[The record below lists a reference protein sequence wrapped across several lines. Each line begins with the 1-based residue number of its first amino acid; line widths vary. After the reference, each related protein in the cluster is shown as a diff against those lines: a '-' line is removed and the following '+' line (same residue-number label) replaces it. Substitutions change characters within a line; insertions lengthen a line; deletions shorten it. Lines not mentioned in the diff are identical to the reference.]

1 MAKSRKKDAYWHRIS
16 RVMIEKGFKPA
27 QIGKVLKEIFP
38 DTEVNGRHIGAYKR
52 RLVQE
57 GVEVA
62 ERPTITMNE
71 ASSIAYGLMNDEDMF
86 IYNCSVGS
94 IKRSLKCFEFKMVNE
109 AKEVEI
115 QEDIDICVKH
125 ITTSITV

>member
-1 MAKSRKKDAYWHRIS
+1 MARKGTKKDTYWHNIAKLGLS
-16 RVMIEKGFKPA
+16 NGLKPA
-27 QIGKVLKEIFP
+27 QVGRLIKEVFP
-38 DTEVNGRHIGAYKR
+38 DTEINGRHIGAYKR

-86 IYNCSVGS
+86 NAGLMGL
-94 IKRSLKCFEFKMVNE
+94 KR
-109 AKEVEI
+109 
-115 QEDIDICVKH
+115 
-125 ITTSITV
+125 

>member
-27 QIGKVLKEIFP
+27 QIGKILKEIFP

-62 ERPTITMNE
+62 ERPTISINE
-71 ASSIAYGLMNDEDMF
+71 ASDIAYDLMNDEDMF
-86 IYNCSVGS
+86 IYHCSIGS
-94 IKRSLKCFEFKMVNE
+94 IKRSLKCFEFKMINE

-115 QEDIDICVKH
+115 QEDIDIWVKD
-125 ITTSITV
+125 ITTTITV